1 MKHPP
6 EFTRRGRSGGYGWA
20 MTKPTG
26 GRTSGQ
32 IWDAQLYAQQ
42 AAFVHQRA
50 ADLVS
55 LLAPQPGERILD
67 LASGTGELTAAI
79 AAAGANMLGVD
90 VSEAMVAAAR
100 RAFPALQFMVGDGQD
115 LSFDGQFDAVF
126 SNAGLHWMLRAGDV
140 ARGVARALV
149 PGGRFCA
156 EFGGYGCVQTV
167 RRATRETLRA
177 LNEDPEPWLSW
188 YFPTVAQYTT
198 LLEAH
203 GLDARYA
210 VLFDRPTRLEGE
222 RGLQTWFEL
231 FGNALLTH
239 LGPRRA
245 DFLSR
250 VEAVCRPHLFKN
262 DGWELDYVRLRI
274 VAVKASNPPRSGP
287 ARC

>member
-1 MKHPP
+1 
-6 EFTRRGRSGGYGWA
+6 
-20 MTKPTG
+20 MTEPTTG
-26 GRTSGQ
+26 HTAGQ
-32 IWDAQLYAQQ
+32 IWDAQLYEQQ
-42 AAFVHQRA
+42 AKFVHQRA

-67 LASGTGELTAAI
+67 LAAGTGELTAAI
-79 AAAGANMLGVD
+79 AAAGAEVVGVD

-100 RAFPALQFMVGDGQD
+100 RTFPALEFMVGDGQA
-115 LSFDGQFDAVF
+115 LSFDGRFDAVF

-156 EFGGYGCVQTV
+156 EFGGHGCVETV
-167 RRATRETLRA
+167 RRATAETLRA
-177 LNEDPEPWLSW
+177 LNEDPEPWLRW

-203 GLDARYA
+203 GLDTRFA

-245 DFLSR
+245 DFIFR
-250 VEAVCRPHLFKN
+250 AQEICRPLLFK
-262 DGWELDYVRLRI
+262 DGGWELDYVRLRI
-274 VAVKASNPPRSGP
+274 VAGKPLRPRASGH
-287 ARC
+287 AV